1 MTGAGLYM
9 KAENWDKTLGD
20 DKIGGSA
27 EVTSQGDKFTMTI
40 TVHTTDRYDFNKDMK
55 DKASGASDNEN
66 GRFATPGWAKPFM
79 VSGSLTRVVTWNRG
93 DVGNSTVVTNG
104 PR

>member
-1 MTGAGLYM
+1 MTGAGLYT
-9 KAENWDKTLGD
+9 KTENWDKTLGD
-20 DKIGGSA
+20 HKIWGSA

-40 TVHTTDRYDFNKDMK
+40 TVHAMDRYDFNKDMT

-66 GRFATPGWAKPFM
+66 GRFTTLGWAKPFM

-93 DVGNSTVVTNG
+93 DVGSSTVVTNG